1 MPMLVRHDLQHAD
14 GRPLYIY
21 GQLRGSLPADELP
34 GDAAPGLHQ
43 RLDAL
48 TDTWLAISPARNT
61 RPNSTLDARRSAPVA
76 CPLCPGGPEVPFSY
90 EAAVFGNR
98 WPSLRHDPPTV
109 DPDPRFAESYGAC
122 EVVLYTEAHEGSL
135 GSLSSEA
142 VARVVAIW
150 RDRSEALWEDPRHA
164 FVEVFENRGEAVGA
178 TISHPHGQVYAFDR
192 LPPYIRGRVAALSRH
207 REATGE
213 CLSCQVV
220 ATDAA
225 TPDRVVADA
234 RDFTVS
240 VPFAPRWPY
249 EVHIRARRHGARRL
263 TDLNPAELAEFAGLL
278 KEVVQRYDSL
288 FDFELPYM
296 MTVLEAPA
304 DAPDWHLAV
313 EFLPPHRSA
322 QLTKIRASVE
332 TSTGLFINDTL
343 PETSAAALVSRP
355 VTRRLEPA
363 VPRIQHRAHGE
374 LPEKDPQLGGELR

>member
-1 MPMLVRHDLQHAD
+1 MTDLCRHELRHAD
-14 GRPLYIY
+14 GRPLYVY
-21 GQLRGSLPADELP
+21 GELRGALPADEP
-34 GDAAPGLHQ
+34 AGDAAPGLHQ
-43 RLDAL
+43 RYDAL
-48 TDTWLAISPARNT
+48 TDTWLAVSPARNK
-61 RPNSTLDARRSAPVA
+61 RPNSALDAKRETPAG

-98 WPSLRHDPPTV
+98 WPSFRHDPPPV
-109 DPDPRFAESYGAC
+109 PDDPRFAPSYGAC
-122 EVVLYTEAHEGSL
+122 EVVLYTEAHEGSIGTL
-135 GSLSSEA
+135 TADE
-142 VARVVAIW
+142 VARVVAVW
-150 RDRSEALWEDPRHA
+150 RDRSAALWADPRHA

-192 LPPYIRGRVAALSRH
+192 LPPHIRGRVAALSRH

-220 ATDAA
+220 AMDAA
-225 TPDRVVADA
+225 AQDRVVSDA
-234 RDFTVS
+234 RAFTVS

-263 TDLNPAELAEFAGLL
+263 TDLSPEELSELAGLL
-278 KEVVQRYDSL
+278 KEVVQRFDGL

-296 MTVLEAPA
+296 MTVMEAPS
-304 DAPDWHLAV
+304 DAPDWHFAV

-343 PETSAAALVSRP
+343 PETSARALATRP
-355 VTRRLEPA
+355 VTRRSEPA
-363 VPRIQHRAHGE
+363 VPTVRHLAPGE
-374 LPEKDPQLGGELR
+374 RQV